1 MLTGNLLR
9 ARVTRT
15 HVRPQLV
22 SPTSPKHTERATQLL
37 NLFAQALA
45 HKQTRKEI
53 EDWIAE
59 LSSLDVEHKIFKGLA
74 KVLLD
79 RADFTEPVLSV
90 ENPPKAS
97 QVRAEVFSL
106 AAQKGVFSAYA
117 RNHEPYTK
125 EAIFSQVAEQHGCSA
140 QEIRNY
146 LYSDLRSMQHIQS
159 LKSFSTPAL
168 LIHRYNIALCQAIV
182 LRACSLEVQFRS
194 MDPKWLR
201 YLFRLIKFHK
211 LMFSLEKKGEYTV
224 LTLDGPQS
232 LFQKSTRYG
241 MQLAI
246 FLPGLLLVPTP
257 WSLKGLIQWNKQKK
271 QFVLDHKAGLLSHYK
286 ERGVWKS
293 DAERVFEERFRAK
306 ESGWSI
312 GPGSLIKLKGQRILQ
327 PDFTLKKADRT
338 VHLEIVGFWRKG
350 QLSSLIADCP
360 DNVFL
365 LVSRRLAG
373 DKSGIP
379 KNLAARVIPFAEVIP
394 VSKVLEAIK

>member
-9 ARVTRT
+9 VRVTST

-22 SPTSPKHTERATQLL
+22 SPSSPKHTERANQLL
-37 NLFAQALA
+37 HLFQQALE

-53 EDWIAE
+53 EDWISE

-79 RADFTEPVLSV
+79 RADFAEPVLPV
-90 ENPPKAS
+90 DDPPKAS
-97 QVRAEVFSL
+97 QVRADVFSL
-106 AAQKGVFSAYA
+106 STQKGVFSEYS
-117 RNHEPYTK
+117 RTHEPYTK
-125 EAIFSQVAEQHGCSA
+125 QYIFEEVAEKYGCSA
-140 QEIRNY
+140 QEIQEY
-146 LYSDLRSMQHIQS
+146 LYSDLRSMQRIHGI
-159 LKSFSTPAL
+159 KSFSNSVL
-168 LIHRYNIALCQAIV
+168 LIHRYNIALCQAIL
-182 LRACSLEVQFRS
+182 LRACSLEVTFRS

-201 YLFRLIKFHK
+201 YLFHLIKFHT
-211 LMFSLEKKGEYTV
+211 LMFSLETKGEDTV

-241 MQLAI
+241 MQLAL

-257 WSLKGLIQWNKQKK
+257 WSLKGVIQWNKRKK
-271 QFVLDHKAGLLSHYK
+271 QFVLDHEAGLLSHYK
-286 ERGVWKS
+286 ERGVWRS
-293 DAERVFEERFRAK
+293 EAERVFEQRFRAK
-306 ESGWSI
+306 DSGWDI

-327 PDFTLKKADRT
+327 PDFTLKKEDRT

-350 QLSSLIADCP
+350 QLSSLLSDCP

-373 DKSGIP
+373 DRSGIP
-379 KNLAARVIPFAEVIP
+379 EKLASRVIPFAEVIP
-394 VSKVLEAIK
+394 VSKVLEAIG